1 MSEAAPGGRRR
12 TPRLVPAALN
22 RASPAPLYHQIFTA
36 LRDRVLDGTY
46 PIGSALPTERDIS
59 EQFDVS
65 RITAKRALNEMAA
78 RGMVVRERG
87 RGTHV
92 ASFGSR
98 APLLASVEGLLE
110 NNLAMGLQTEVE
122 LLQFD
127 YLPASS
133 AVAAALRIEQGRSV
147 QAAVR
152 VRKVQE
158 VPFSHISTWVPED
171 IGRAY
176 SSDDLSTQ
184 PLLLLLERSGIA
196 IARAEQS
203 ITAENATAIVA
214 QALRLEVD
222 TALLRIERIV
232 YGFDDRPVE
241 YIRSLYCP
249 ERYQYRMALQR
260 AGAGGSRLWTNPA
273 L

>member
-1 MSEAAPGGRRR
+1 VSAVAPGGRRR
-12 TPRLVPAALN
+12 TPRQVPAALN
-22 RASPAPLYHQIFTA
+22 RALPAPLYHQIFTA

-59 EQFDVS
+59 EQFGVS
-65 RITAKRALNEMAA
+65 RITGKRALNEMAA
-78 RGMVVRERG
+78 RGLVVRERG
-87 RGTHV
+87 RGTYV
-92 ASFGSR
+92 AGFGSR
-98 APLLASVEGLLE
+98 TPLLASVEGLLE
-110 NNLAMGLQTEVE
+110 NNLTMGLQTEVA

-127 YLPASS
+127 YSPAD
-133 AVAAALRIEQGRSV
+133 AVVAEALRIERGQVV

-152 VRKVQE
+152 VRKVDG

-176 SSDDLSTQ
+176 SSEDLSTQ

-203 ITAENATAIVA
+203 ITAENASASVA
-214 QALRLEVD
+214 QALRLEAN

-232 YGFDDRPVE
+232 YGYDERPVE
-241 YIRSLYCP
+241 YIRALYCP
-249 ERYQYRMALQR
+249 GRYEYRMALQR
-260 AGAGGSRLWTNPA
+260 AGSDNTRLWTNPVS
-273 L
+273 